1 MTEPIKRRRRT
12 RKETM
17 TEWIRLIALP
27 SDKAKLLQI
36 VELAGDDT
44 ESATV
49 RRLIRSEY
57 ARLTGNTQI
66 ASQHRSEQAA

>member
-1 MTEPIKRRRRT
+1 MTEPTKRRRRT

-27 SDKAKLLQI
+27 SDKAKLQKI

-44 ESATV
+44 DSATV
-49 RRLIRSEY
+49 RRLIRTEY
-57 ARLTGNTQI
+57 ARLTGSTHVT
-66 ASQHRSEQAA
+66 SQTHSEQAA

>member
-27 SDKAKLLQI
+27 SDKAKLQKI
-36 VELAGDDT
+36 VELSGDDT
-44 ESATV
+44 DSATV
-49 RRLIRSEY
+49 RRLIRTEY
-57 ARLTGNTQI
+57 ARLTGSTQVG
-66 ASQHRSEQAA
+66 SQARSEQAA

>member
-27 SDKAKLLQI
+27 SDKAKLQRI

-44 ESATV
+44 DSATV
-49 RRLIRSEY
+49 RRLIRTEY
-57 ARLTGNTQI
+57 ARLTGTTQVS
-66 ASQHRSEQAA
+66 SQAHSEQGA

>member
-27 SDKAKLLQI
+27 SDKAKLQKI

-44 ESATV
+44 DSATV
-49 RRLIRSEY
+49 RRLIRTEY
-57 ARLTGNTQI
+57 ARLTGTTQVN
-66 ASQHRSEQAA
+66 SQVHSEQAA

>member
-27 SDKAKLLQI
+27 SDKAKLQKI
-36 VELAGDDT
+36 VELSGDDT
-44 ESATV
+44 DSATV
-49 RRLIRSEY
+49 RRLIRTEY
-57 ARLTGNTQI
+57 VRLTGTTQVS
-66 ASQHRSEQAA
+66 SQAHSEQAA